1 MCVNVYNI
9 HVHTYICTY
18 IYEQIGLKMRT
29 QSFVDRKWEAN
40 LGGRVERAQFSQ
52 NTSHEIFKD

>member
-9 HVHTYICTY
+9 YVHTYIRTY

-29 QSFVDRKWEAN
+29 QSFVDRKWGED
-40 LGGRVERAQFSQ
+40 LGGCVERAQFSQ
-52 NTSHEIFKD
+52 NMLHEIFKD

>member
-9 HVHTYICTY
+9 YVTY

-29 QSFVDRKWEAN
+29 QSFVDRKWGED
-40 LGGRVERAQFSQ
+40 LGGCVERAQFSQ
-52 NTSHEIFKD
+52 NMLHEIFKD